1 MLEYFMEKIKID
13 TKIKIIESAKK
24 LFNEQETLSV
34 TTNHIAKE
42 AGISPGN
49 LYYHF
54 KNKEE
59 IIFNLYK
66 NLSNIFESINTFE
79 TLLISKN
86 PIQTLHKNFEYY
98 GEMFYEYRFLLRD
111 SMVLIALYP
120 SVKEAFRKNQDKR
133 IIQIETLLEFL
144 IKENILKFPPEQN
157 LKRRAKLQWFI
168 TSYWQV
174 FTSSSGEVSKESI
187 KEAKDVFFEFMIYPF
202 LTEKGKV
209 MLKEINLYS

>member
-1 MLEYFMEKIKID
+1 MKKIKID
-13 TKIKIIESAKK
+13 TKTKIANSAKK

-59 IIFNLYK
+59 IILFLYQ
-66 NLSNIFESINTFE
+66 NLSHNFELLNTFE
-79 TLLISKN
+79 TIPLSKN
-86 PIQTLHKNFEYY
+86 PIQALHKMFESY

-111 SMVLIALYP
+111 AMVLMALYP
-120 SVKEAFRKNQDKR
+120 SFKEAFTKNQDKR
-133 IIQIETLLEFL
+133 IAQIEALLLFL
-144 IKENILKFPPEQN
+144 IKEDILKFSDEQN
-157 LKRRAKLQWFI
+157 LKRRAKLHWFI

-174 FTSSSGEVSKESI
+174 FASSSGEVSKESI
-187 KEAKDVFFEFMIYPF
+187 NEAKEVFFEFMIYPF
-202 LTEKGKV
+202 LSEKGKK
-209 MLKEINLYS
+209 MLEQIKNNT

>member
-1 MLEYFMEKIKID
+1 MLKFFMKKLKID
-13 TKIKIIESAKK
+13 TKTKIIDSAKK
-24 LFNEQETLSV
+24 LFNKQETLSV

-59 IIFNLYK
+59 IILFLYK
-66 NLSNIFESINTFE
+66 NLSKKFESLNTFE
-79 TLLISKN
+79 SLILSKN
-86 PIQTLHKNFEYY
+86 PIQTMHQNFEYY

-111 SMVLIALYP
+111 AMVLMALYP
-120 SVKEAFRKNQDKR
+120 SFKKAFGTNQYKR
-133 IIQIETLLEFL
+133 IQQIEGLLQFL

-157 LKRRAKLQWFI
+157 LKKRAKLHWFI

-174 FTSSSGEVSKESI
+174 FASSSGEVSKESI
-187 KEAKDVFFEFMIYPF
+187 KEAKDIFFEFMIYPF
-202 LTEKGKV
+202 LSEKGKK
-209 MLKEINLYS
+209 MRKEIN

>member
-1 MLEYFMEKIKID
+1 MKKIKID
-13 TKIKIIESAKK
+13 TKTKITNSAKK

-59 IIFNLYK
+59 IILYLYK
-66 NLSNIFESINTFE
+66 NLSNRFESLNSFE
-79 TLLISKN
+79 SLLMSKN
-86 PIQTLHKNFEYY
+86 PIQTLHENFENY

-111 SMVLIALYP
+111 SMVLMALYP
-120 SVKEAFRKNQDKR
+120 SFKQAFSINQDKR
-133 IIQIETLLEFL
+133 IIQIEKLLEFL
-144 IKENILKFPPEQN
+144 IKENILKYQADQS
-157 LKRRAKLQWFI
+157 LKKRAKLHWFV

-174 FTSSSGEVSKESI
+174 FASSSGEVSKESI
-187 KEAKDVFFEFMIYPF
+187 KEAKEIFFEFMIYPF
-202 LTEKGKV
+202 LTQKGKE
-209 MLKEINLYS
+209 MLEKMNL